1 MSATREMRRILVG
14 LKRVVDHSVRVHLRA
29 DGQGIV
35 TDGVKMSLN
44 PFCEI
49 ALEEAL
55 KIREHGDAD
64 EVVAVSLG
72 PAEAEQ
78 QLRQALAMGA
88 DRAIRVEAQSG
99 AEPLTVARSLLAIAE
114 REQPFLVLLGKQAI
128 DSDDNQ
134 TGQILA
140 GLWDRPQATFASE
153 IVLGDST
160 VTVAREI
167 DQGIEVLELD
177 LPAVVTA
184 DLRLNEPRY
193 VKLPQLLKAKKMPI
207 ETLTLGDLGIA
218 PESQF
223 RLVGMQAPPAR
234 AQGLRVE
241 SVEELVRIL
250 DERGLIP

>member
-1 MSATREMRRILVG
+1 MRRILVG
-14 LKRVVDHSVRVHLRA
+14 LKRVIDHGVRVHLRP
-29 DGQGIV
+29 DGSGVV

-55 KIREHGDAD
+55 RIREASRAD

-72 PAEAEQ
+72 TAEVEQ

-88 DRAIRVEAQSG
+88 DRAIRIESDGA
-99 AEPLTVARSLLAIAE
+99 AEPLTVAGCLLAVAR
-114 REQPFLVLLGKQAI
+114 REQPFLILLGKQAI
-128 DSDDNQ
+128 DSDNNQ

-140 GLWDRPQATFASE
+140 GLWGRPQATFASE
-153 IVLGDST
+153 IRLGEST
-160 VTVAREI
+160 ATVARET

-193 VKLPQLLKAKKMPI
+193 VKLPQLLKAKKLPI
-207 ETLTLGDLGIA
+207 ETLTPAALGVEA
-218 PESQF
+218 ESQF
-223 RLVGMQAPPAR
+223 RVIGTAPPPSR
-234 AQGLRVE
+234 AAGIRVDT
-241 SVEELVRIL
+241 VDRLVAIL

>member
-1 MSATREMRRILVG
+1 MRRILVG
-14 LKRVVDHSVRVHLRA
+14 LKRVIDHGVRVHLRP
-29 DGQGIV
+29 DGSGVV

-55 KIREHGDAD
+55 RIREASRAD

-72 PAEAEQ
+72 PAEVEQ

-88 DRAIRVEAQSG
+88 DRAIRIEAEG
-99 AEPLTVARSLLAIAE
+99 ALEPLTVARSLLAVAE
-114 REQPFLVLLGKQAI
+114 REQPFLILLGKQAI
-128 DSDDNQ
+128 DSDNNQ

-140 GLWDRPQATFASE
+140 GLWGRPQATFASE
-153 IVLGDST
+153 IRLGEST

-193 VKLPQLLKAKKMPI
+193 VKLPQLLKAKKLPI
-207 ETLTLGDLGIA
+207 ETLTLTGLGIE

-223 RLVGMQAPPAR
+223 RVIETTPPPSRTA
-234 AQGLRVE
+234 GIRVE
-241 SVEELVRIL
+241 SVDELVAIL

>member
-1 MSATREMRRILVG
+1 MRRILVG
-14 LKRVVDHSVRVHLRA
+14 LKRVIDHGVRVHLRA
-29 DGQGIV
+29 DGSGVV

-55 KIREHGDAD
+55 RIREASRAD

-72 PAEAEQ
+72 TAEVEQ

-88 DRAIRVEAQSG
+88 DRAIRIEADG
-99 AEPLTVARSLLAIAE
+99 APEPLTVASCLLAVAR
-114 REQPFLVLLGKQAI
+114 REQPFLILLGKQAI
-128 DSDDNQ
+128 DSDNNQ

-140 GLWDRPQATFASE
+140 GLWGRPQATFASE
-153 IVLGDST
+153 IRLGEST
-160 VTVAREI
+160 ATVARET

-193 VKLPQLLKAKKMPI
+193 VKLPQLLKAKKLPI
-207 ETLTLGDLGIA
+207 ETLTPAALGVE

-223 RLVGMQAPPAR
+223 RVIGTTPPPAR
-234 AQGLRVE
+234 AAGIRVDT
-241 SVEELVRIL
+241 VDRLVTIL

>member
-1 MSATREMRRILVG
+1 MRRILVG
-14 LKRVVDHSVRVHLRA
+14 LKRVIDHGVRVHLRP
-29 DGQGIV
+29 DGSGVV

-55 KIREHGDAD
+55 RIREAKRTD

-72 PAEAEQ
+72 TAEVEQ

-88 DRAIRVEAQSG
+88 DRAIRIEAEG
-99 AEPLTVARSLLAIAE
+99 ALEPLTVARALLAAAL
-114 REQPFLVLLGKQAI
+114 REQPFLILLGKQAI
-128 DSDDNQ
+128 DSDNNQ

-140 GLWDRPQATFASE
+140 GLWGRPQATFASE
-153 IVLGDST
+153 IRLGEST

-193 VKLPQLLKAKKMPI
+193 VKLPQLLKAKKLPI
-207 ETLTLGDLGIA
+207 ETLTLTDLGIE

-223 RLVGMQAPPAR
+223 RVIETTPPPSRTA
-234 AQGLRVE
+234 GIRVE
-241 SVEELVRIL
+241 SVAELVAIL
-250 DERGLIP
+250 GERGLIP